1 MVSPRPSYAQTRDGS
16 EGWLLCYQSICG
28 PPLPSAQVSHSAPQH
43 SLSVRSTA
51 QAPTGFTGEL
61 PSVMLLVSTLTRLRL
76 LASNSPLECVPIQSQ
91 QVSDHRSRAGRS
103 PQHRSEPHTPESL
116 RALRKK
122 PEANAPGEW
131 ERLQRILFASGI
143 RVCPVSGAPVHN
155 LDSCTEEWK
164 QSLFKLLVALSEA
177 SNGKTGNVDA
187 AMRAVASLLEADPSR
202 SRC

>member
-28 PPLPSAQVSHSAPQH
+28 PPLPNAQVSHSAPQH

-76 LASNSPLECVPIQSQ
+76 LASNSPLECVPFSRNKYLITEAGL
-91 QVSDHRSRAGRS
+91 VARRSIA
-103 PQHRSEPHTPESL
+103 QNHTPKSL

-164 QSLFKLLVALSEA
+164 QSLFSLLVALSEA
-177 SNGKTGNVDA
+177 SHGNTSNVDA